1 MLNLIFLFNEHFDIF
16 YHAEVIV
23 GVNKYQLAKE
33 DPLEVLAI
41 DNTEVREKQIAK
53 IKEIKESRDAQA
65 VSQTS
70 FTLLFEYSL
79 LWVYHTFSRDSCL
92 KNVGHHHQ
100 QADY

>member
-1 MLNLIFLFNEHFDIF
+1 MILFHKHCDFFF

-65 VSQTS
+65 VSQKQLLS
-70 FTLLFEYSL
+70 F
-79 LWVYHTFSRDSCL
+79 
-92 KNVGHHHQ
+92 
-100 QADY
+100 

>member
-1 MLNLIFLFNEHFDIF
+1 M
-16 YHAEVIV
+16 IV

-65 VSQTS
+65 VSQKQFLS
-70 FTLLFEYSL
+70 F
-79 LWVYHTFSRDSCL
+79 
-92 KNVGHHHQ
+92 
-100 QADY
+100 